1 MPPGERKAI
10 VREFYPRKAGFRL
23 TKIQPQRNYLCGM
36 YQRYGNNH
44 CTGHRINQDDIE
56 AVVLQK
62 IRDITAYVRENP
74 NEFYELAAGSANEA
88 AEKAMKQYEA
98 EKDDIFIKPYS
109 IRLLEWLQDMNWPG
123 AFCIFYR
130 LREYK
135 DIDSL
140 RNAVDICL
148 KKAQDEKDDIW
159 KHNLYLVLH
168 EK

>member
-1 MPPGERKAI
+1 MADVEKIYEMIDWNMPQYVQSEG
-10 VREFYPRKAGFRL
+10 RL
-23 TKIQPQRNYLCGM
+23 LAKKMSVVSPFIQPLTPKYNK
-36 YQRYGNNH
+36 N
-44 CTGHRINQDDIE
+44 IW
-56 AVVLQK
+56 
-62 IRDITAYVRENP
+62 ENC
-74 NEFYELAAGSANEA
+74 AIIIS
-88 AEKAMKQYEA
+88 
-98 EKDDIFIKPYS
+98 EKDDIFIKPYL

-159 KHNLYLVLH
+159 MHNLYLVLH